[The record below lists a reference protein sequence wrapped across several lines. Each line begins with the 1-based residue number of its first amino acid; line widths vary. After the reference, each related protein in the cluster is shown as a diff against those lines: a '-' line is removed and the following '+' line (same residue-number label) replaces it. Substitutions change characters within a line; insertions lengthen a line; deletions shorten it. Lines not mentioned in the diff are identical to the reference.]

1 MKRFFF
7 LFLSYF
13 CLTVSYAQTVN
24 HEFHDV
30 SLSDALL
37 TLDNDC
43 DTITVNFIYNE
54 LEDFKVTADIRNASV
69 MQAVRQVCGYYPM
82 RITQLNTDIFV
93 ECTQKD
99 SVRFIGQVLDTKRH
113 PVRFATVVLLSADRD
128 TLNYGLTNADGYF
141 VIPCPQRQAFVKV
154 AHLTYN
160 TYEKF
165 YKHDDVGTIML
176 TEANVKLPSTDVTAE
191 KPDDPAL
198 HRSYHSLW
206 RQVYKHSV
214 ADLPRSQLEVLNS
227 IKTKARLENYYG
239 MMMTAELMRASIVRE
254 LEPDSLP
261 GIVQEMMEEEK
272 KAETRNPLLATAY
285 QVVLLNIPPVKG
297 IDASQFEQYREK
309 VMENVDLLSANNAEV
324 FSPLVTRGDDSKIFG
339 NDILSVVGMQTG
351 NYQLLHDY
359 YSKAG
364 NRKAEMLTALWMLDK
379 DYNDTHGGIILD
391 KYNHYLSQLDSLC
404 TQYGD
409 LPECGEIALVR
420 YKTMCEKKD
429 ITVQEKVQYI
439 DAALQQWGKWKNA
452 NALRNERAELSEPI
466 MNVELGE
473 DRLLPDSSRVIYFH
487 KVRNVKDVTL
497 KISRLNVSQ
506 ATYYGNLHGQLNAYQ
521 YGRLKEAAEPVEV
534 ATYRK
539 KLNNPNEFDF
549 VEDSLFM
556 PGLPAGQYLAEFYSE
571 ECAFDTLRY
580 KLAVSDVFLLV
591 EPLPKK
597 MARVVVVSGSTGQPL
612 PGAKVIVAKRRRHDM
627 AYPAYTADEKG
638 ELVLSTKHVD
648 GFYPSVKGDDFAPET
663 SYDSYNPFSYTIKGK
678 EKIFNVYTDRAI
690 YRPGQTVHVAM
701 VAFKNKD
708 NKEISSLNK
717 KQLDLH
723 VIDPNYSHVMDT
735 TLVTDEYGTASFSFD
750 IPTDRVNG
758 NYRISVYSGRRCYS
772 SETIKVEE
780 YKIPTFSVEL
790 ATMAKAEIVGDT
802 ILLPG
807 YAKAFSGAQVT
818 QAQVRYTVEQKR
830 GIMRSYLNGTEVF
843 TDTIQT
849 DADGGFKVKI
859 PIVVPKVED
868 TEDQWSFRVKAVVT
882 DMGGESHEVEQTIT
896 MKDKERFFNISLP
909 ETKVEIGKPIFASFQ
924 VKNRWEEPVDTLV
937 TYYVDKPVN
946 KQTAKTNTSI
956 QLAEF
961 EALRQSGVHTLYAVC
976 EGDTTKTQFYVV
988 NYDDVRPGTYT
999 RECFAQSATRFPDDG
1014 GEVRIQLGTSM
1025 KDVYVVYD
1033 VFADDKHLEGGA
1045 FTLSDQMYNRKLVY
1059 QPEYGAG
1066 VCLTFAF
1073 VKDGIIYTEKAVIDA
1088 PEKDHSLQ
1096 MKWETFRD
1104 HLTPGQKEEWTLN
1117 ITHPDGTPAKA
1128 QMLSVLYD
1136 AALDKI
1142 KEHDWWSKSQ
1152 MLGFR
1157 ASSTRWCYEKRSSLS
1172 GRMITKVKVRKA
1184 VKPLDFSHFN
1194 YDLLAMRANE
1204 MTVAE
1209 IAKVSKVMSKGKRG
1223 KGKRGYLMGMVVDEV
1238 GEPIIGASIRLGQ
1251 SNRGAVTNI
1260 DGEFELENADDAYV
1274 TVSYVGYNSKTVWI
1288 AKGRY
1293 EVIELDEDYSCLQE
1307 VVVVGYGVQKKKNV
1321 TGSVSGVKVNAA
1333 PVRIRGAAS
1342 NVRGMEPLYV
1352 VDGVIVDDISAYS
1365 DKIASISILK
1375 DASATAIYGAKAS
1388 NGVVIISTKGT
1399 PITNA
1404 LQEIEKQMTAS
1415 PSTPLP
1421 VRENMVETAFFY
1433 PSLLSSNDGQM
1444 KLQFTLPESVTTWRF
1459 LGLAHDQ
1466 DMNMGTMDCTVIAQK
1481 EVMVQPNVSRFVR
1494 KGDHATIVARISNI
1508 TETPRQGVAEMI
1520 LTDAETGKVV
1530 YSEKQNFNVDGNAT
1544 TSVPFNFKP
1553 DDNSDMLICRTI
1565 VSGDNFSDGEQRYLP
1580 VLPDRELT
1588 FDTYVLTQHS
1598 PGRTVIDVDSMMMG
1612 SSYNSRKLMVEYT
1625 ENPSWMMVLAM
1636 PTYTARPKDNAISQ
1650 AVALYTNVVG
1660 GSIMVASATM
1670 IQTLRQWSGDESS
1683 QNPLHSELE
1692 KNEDMRDML
1701 LSETPWMLSAQSE
1714 ASMRRNLLKF
1724 FDQETMRMRVN
1735 NAKTRLKALQCS
1747 DGGWAWW
1754 KGMHSS
1760 EYATLAVM
1768 EILAR
1773 MNANLSSS
1781 LSLSGSKYEIEQ
1793 MMKMGMQYLDN
1804 IVVEQVF
1811 EMKEKEKDLVAEN
1824 KKPRSTRNAT
1834 ILIPEEELLHYLYIS
1849 SLFDNHPGSEVQDAR
1864 RYLMNYV
1871 KGKNLDLTIYGKAV
1885 FAVIMAKDGQKE
1897 KAREYLKSLKEYAV
1911 KSPDKGM
1918 YFDTPKA
1925 YYSWCDYRIPTV
1937 TMAIEAIQLVEP
1949 EDKESVELMR
1959 RWLLS
1964 QKRVQQWDS
1973 EINAVDAIQAFFG
1986 DNQKEMDERLE
1997 TGRPATI
2004 SLGGKTLNDE
2014 TSIPGLGYVKV
2025 VVSDSVSG
2033 KLCFDK
2039 KTTGTSWASVAT
2051 QSMRRVSD
2059 IGDASTGMTVKRE
2072 ILSDNATLKV
2082 GDKVRVR
2089 ITIEAEQDYDFV
2101 QITDKRAA
2109 CMEPVNILSGYRN
2122 GYYQV
2127 LRDNVSQY
2135 FFSRLRKGTTTL
2147 ETEYYIDRAGQY
2159 ETGTCTAQCAY
2170 SPAFSARTGSITIK
2184 VE

>member
-1 MKRFFF
+1 MAN
-7 LFLSYF
+7 
-13 CLTVSYAQTVN
+13 AQTVS
-24 HEFHDV
+24 HEFNDV

-54 LEDFKVTADIRNASV
+54 LEDFKVTTDIRNVSIL
-69 MQAVRQVCGYYPM
+69 QAVKQVCGYYPM

-99 SVRFIGQVLDTKRH
+99 SIRFIGQVIDSHRR
-113 PVRFATVVLLSADRD
+113 PVRFASVVLLTADRD

-165 YKHDDVGTIML
+165 YKHDDVGTITL
-176 TEANVKLPSTDVTAE
+176 TEANVKLPTTDVTAE

-198 HRSYHSLW
+198 RRSYHSLW

-214 ADLPRSQLEVLNS
+214 ADLPRSQLEVLNT

-261 GIVQEMMEEEK
+261 GLVQEIMNEEK
-272 KAETRNPLLATAY
+272 MAETRNPLLATAY
-285 QVVLLNIPPVKG
+285 QVVLLNMPPVKG
-297 IDASQFEQYREK
+297 IDATQFEPYREK
-309 VMENVDLLSANNAEV
+309 VMANVDLLSANKAEA
-324 FSPLVTRGDDSKIFG
+324 FSPLVSMGDDSKIFG
-339 NDILSVVGMQTG
+339 NDLLSVVGMQTG

-359 YSKAG
+359 YGKAG

-379 DYNDTHGGIILD
+379 DYYDAHGGIMLD
-391 KYNHYLSQLDSLC
+391 KYNHYVSQLDSLC
-404 TQYGD
+404 TQYAD

-439 DAALQQWGKWKNA
+439 DAALQQWGKWRNA
-452 NALRNERAELSEPI
+452 NELRNERAELSDPM
-466 MNVELGE
+466 MNIEFGE

-497 KISRLNVSQ
+497 KVSRLNVSQ
-506 ATYYGNLHGQLNAYQ
+506 TTYYGNLHGQLNAYQ
-521 YGRLKEAAEPVEV
+521 YKRLMEATDPVEV
-534 ATYRK
+534 ATYRRK
-539 KLNNPNEFDF
+539 INIPNEFDY
-549 VEDSLFM
+549 VEDSLLL
-556 PGLPAGQYLAEFYSE
+556 PGLPAGRYLAEFYSE

-580 KLAVSDVFLLV
+580 QFAVSDVFLLV
-591 EPLPKK
+591 EPLPQK

-612 PGAKVIVAKRRRHDM
+612 PGAKVIVAKRGRRDTS
-627 AYPAYTADEKG
+627 YPAYTADEKG
-638 ELVLSTKHVD
+638 ELVLNTKHVD
-648 GFYPSVKGDDFAPET
+648 GFYPSVKGDDFAPKT

-678 EKIFNVYTDRAI
+678 EKVINVYTDRSI

-701 VAFKNKD
+701 VAFKNK
-708 NKEISSLNK
+708 NNREINSLNK
-717 KQLDLH
+717 KQLTLR
-723 VIDPNYSHVMDT
+723 VIDPNYSHVTDT
-735 TLVTDEYGTASFSFD
+735 TLVTDEYGTASFSFE

-758 NYRISVYSGRRCYS
+758 DYRISAYIGKRCYS
-772 SETIKVEE
+772 SETFRVEE

-807 YAKAFSGAQVT
+807 YAKAFSGAKVT

-830 GIMRSYLNGTEVF
+830 GLIRSYLGNGTVVL

-868 TEDQWSFRVKAVVT
+868 AENQWSFRVKAVVT
-882 DMGGESHEVEQTIT
+882 DMGGESHEVEQIIT
-896 MKDKERFFNISLP
+896 MKDKEKFFTISLP
-909 ETKVEIGKPIFASFQ
+909 ETKLEVGKPVTVTFQ
-924 VKNRWEEPVDTLV
+924 LKNRWEEPIDTLV
-937 TYYVDKPVN
+937 TYFVDKSVN
-946 KQTAKTNTSI
+946 KQTAKSNTPI
-956 QLAEF
+956 QLAEC
-961 EALRQSGVHTLYAVC
+961 EALKLSGVHTLYAIC

-1033 VFADDKHLEGGA
+1033 IFADDKHLEGGA
-1045 FTLSDQMYNRKLVY
+1045 FTLSDQMYNRKFVY

-1073 VKDGIIYTEKAVIDA
+1073 VKDGIIYTEKAIIDA

-1104 HLTPGQKEEWTLN
+1104 RLTPGQKEEWTLN

-1157 ASSTRWCYEKRSSLS
+1157 ASSTKWCYDRVNNLS
-1172 GRMITKVKVRKA
+1172 GRMITKVKVRKS
-1184 VKPLDFSHFN
+1184 VKPLVFSHFN
-1194 YDLLAMRANE
+1194 YDLLTMRANE
-1204 MTVAE
+1204 TTLAE

-1223 KGKRGYLMGMVVDEV
+1223 KGKRGHLMGLVVDED
-1238 GEPIIGASIRLGQ
+1238 GEPIIGASVILGH

-1260 DGEFELENADDAYV
+1260 DGEFELANADDAYV
-1274 TVSYVGYNSKTVWI
+1274 TVSYVGYVSKTVWI

-1293 EVIELDEDYSCLQE
+1293 EVIELDEDYNSLEE
-1307 VVVVGYGVQKKKNV
+1307 VVVVGYGTQKKSRL
-1321 TGSVSGVKVNAA
+1321 TGRVSGVKVTAE
-1333 PVRIRGAAS
+1333 PVRIRGAVSDVKGVA
-1342 NVRGMEPLYV
+1342 PLYV
-1352 VDGVIVDDISAYS
+1352 VDGVVVDDISAYS
-1365 DKIASISILK
+1365 DRIASISILK
-1375 DASATAIYGAKAS
+1375 DASATTIYGARAS
-1388 NGVVIISTKGT
+1388 NGVVIISTNGT

-1415 PSTPLP
+1415 PATQMP
-1421 VRENMVETAFFY
+1421 VRENLTETAFFY
-1433 PSLLSSNDGQM
+1433 PSLMSSDDGQM

-1466 DMNMGTMDCTVIAQK
+1466 DMNMGTIDCKVIAQK

-1494 KGDHATIVARISNI
+1494 KGDNATIVARISNI
-1508 TETPRQGVAEMI
+1508 TETPRQGVAEMV
-1520 LTDAETGKVV
+1520 LSDAETGKVV
-1530 YSEKQNFNVDGNAT
+1530 CSEKQNFNVDGNAT

-1553 DDNSDMLICRTI
+1553 DDNSDMLICRTV

-1588 FDTYVLTQHS
+1588 FDTYVITQHS
-1598 PGRTVIDVDSMMMG
+1598 PGQKVVDVDSMMMG

-1625 ENPSWMMVLAM
+1625 ENPSWLMVLAM

-1650 AVALYTNVVG
+1650 VVALYTNMVG
-1660 GSIMVASATM
+1660 GSIMNASPM
-1670 IQTLRQWSGDESS
+1670 MMQTLRQWSGDETS
-1683 QNPLHSELE
+1683 PKPFLSELE
-1692 KNEDMRDML
+1692 KNEDMQDML
-1701 LSETPWMLSAQSE
+1701 LSETPWMLNAKSE

-1724 FDQETMRMRVN
+1724 FDQETMRMRVS
-1735 NAKTRLKALQCS
+1735 NAKTRLKALQCP

-1781 LSLSGSKYEIEQ
+1781 LSLSGARYDVEQ

-1804 IVVEQVF
+1804 IAVEQVF
-1811 EMKEKEKDLVAEN
+1811 EMKEREKGLVAEN
-1824 KKPRSTRNAT
+1824 KKPRGTRNAT
-1834 ILIPEEELLHYLYIS
+1834 ILIPDEELLHYLYIS
-1849 SLFDNHPGSEVQDAR
+1849 SLYDNHPGSDVQDAR

-1885 FAVIMAKDGQKE
+1885 FAVIMAKEGQKE
-1897 KAREYLKSLKEYAV
+1897 KAHEYLKSLKEYAV

-1925 YYSWCDYRIPTV
+1925 MYSWCDYRIPTV

-1949 EDKESVELMR
+1949 EDNESVELMR

-1964 QKRVQQWDS
+1964 QKRVQQWDN
-1973 EINAVDAIQAFFG
+1973 EIDAVDAIQAFFG
-1986 DNQKEMDERLE
+1986 DNQKEMEARLK
-1997 TGRPATI
+1997 TGSPATI
-2004 SLGGKTLNDE
+2004 TLGGKTLNNE
-2014 TSIPGLGYVKV
+2014 TPISGLGYAKMV
-2025 VVSDSVSG
+2025 VTDSVSG

-2051 QSMRRVSD
+2051 QSMRRMAD

-2072 ILSDNATLKV
+2072 ILSDNATMKV

-2122 GYYQV
+2122 GCYQV
-2127 LRDNVSQY
+2127 LKDNVTQY

-2147 ETEYYIDRAGQY
+2147 ETEYYIDRSGQY

-2170 SPAFSARTGSITIK
+2170 SPAFSARTGSITVK

>member
-1 MKRFFF
+1 MKKLIL
-7 LFLSYF
+7 LFLSYS
-13 CLTVSYAQTVN
+13 CLLTTISYAQTVS
-24 HEFHDV
+24 HDFHDV

-54 LEDFKVTADIRNASV
+54 LEDFKVTTDIHNASIPE
-69 MQAVRQVCGYYPM
+69 AVRQVCGYYPM

-99 SVRFIGQVLDTKRH
+99 SIRFIGQIVDSKRQ
-113 PVRFATVVLLSADRD
+113 PVRFATVVLLSAERD

-141 VIPCPQRQAFVKV
+141 VIPCPQRQAFVRV
-154 AHLTYN
+154 SHLTYN
-160 TYEKF
+160 TYERF
-165 YKHDDVGTIML
+165 YKHDDVGPITL

-214 ADLPRSQLEVLNS
+214 ADLPRSQLDVLAT
-227 IKTKARLENYYG
+227 IRTKARMDNNYG

-261 GIVQEMMEEEK
+261 GIVHEMMVEERS
-272 KAETRNPLLATAY
+272 AENRNPLLATAY
-285 QVVLLNIPPVKG
+285 QVILLNMPPVKG
-297 IDASQFEQYREK
+297 IDASQFEPYREK
-309 VMENVDLLSANNAEV
+309 VMANMDLLAANKAEV
-324 FSPLVTRGDDSKIFG
+324 FRPLITTGDDSKIFG
-339 NDILSVVGMQTG
+339 NDLLSVVGMQMG
-351 NYQLLHDY
+351 NYQLLHDF

-379 DYNDTHGGIILD
+379 DYHDAHGGVILD
-391 KYNHYLSQLDSLC
+391 KYNRYLSQLDSLC
-404 TQYGD
+404 TQYAD

-420 YKTMCEKKD
+420 YKAMCEKKD
-429 ITVQEKVQYI
+429 ITLKEKVQYI
-439 DAALQQWGKWKNA
+439 DSALQRWGKWRNV
-452 NALRNERAELSEPI
+452 NELRNERDDFSNP
-466 MNVELGE
+466 MMTVDVGE
-473 DRLLPDSSRVIYFH
+473 RRLLPDSSRVVHFH
-487 KVRNVKDVTL
+487 KVRNVKEVTL
-497 KISRLNVSQ
+497 KISRVDISQ
-506 ATYYGNLHGQLNAYQ
+506 IQNELHFSHSSLSKSGYQQL
-521 YGRLKEAAEPVEV
+521 LKMVEPVEM

-539 KLNNPNEFDF
+539 KINIPNEFDC
-549 VEDSLFM
+549 VEDSM
-556 PGLPAGQYLAEFYSE
+556 TIPGLPNGCYLTEFYSE
-571 ECAFDTLRY
+571 GCAIDTLRFQ
-580 KLAVSDVFLLV
+580 LVVSDVFMLC
-591 EPLPKK
+591 EPLPKRK
-597 MARVVVVSGSTGQPL
+597 TRIVVVRGTTGQPL
-612 PGAKVIVAKRRRHDM
+612 PGAKVVCQTGKKFID
-627 AYPAYTADEKG
+627 YYADEKG
-638 ELVLSTKHVD
+638 ELVIKTKEYST
-648 GFYPSVKGDDFAPET
+648 FFASVKGDDYGPSSSTYYNYFKS
-663 SYDSYNPFSYTIKGK
+663 SYRGK
-678 EKIFNVYTDRAI
+678 EKLINIYTDRAI
-690 YRPGQTVHVAM
+690 YRPGQTVRVAM
-701 VAFKNKD
+701 MAFKNKD
-708 NKEISSLNK
+708 NREINSLK
-717 KQLDLH
+717 KKLLFIR
-723 VIDPNYSHVMDT
+723 VSDPNYSHVTDT
-735 TLVTDEYGTASFSFD
+735 TLVTDEYGTASFSFK

-758 NYRISVYSGRRCYS
+758 SYKIYVDGGRHCS
-772 SETIKVEE
+772 QWESFEVEE
-780 YKIPTFSVEL
+780 YKIPTFDVEL
-790 ATMAKAEIVGDT
+790 ETMAKAEIVGDT

-818 QAQVRYTVEQKR
+818 SAQVRYTVER
-830 GIMRSYLNGTEVF
+830 GRGTLRGNIKGTEVF
-843 TDTIQT
+843 ADTIQT
-849 DADGGFKVKI
+849 DVDGGFKVKI
-859 PIVVPKVED
+859 PVTVPKVED
-868 TEDQWSFRVKAVVT
+868 YQNQWSFHVKVEVT
-882 DMGGESHEVEQTIT
+882 DMGGESHEVEQTIS
-896 MKDKERFFNISLP
+896 MSDKERIFNAIFT
-909 ETKVEIGKPIFASFQ
+909 EQKMEMGKPMFVTFQ
-924 VKNRWEEPVDTLV
+924 MKNRWMEPIDTLV
-937 TYYVDKPVN
+937 EYYVDRPAN
-946 KQTAKTNTSI
+946 RQTVKTNTSI
-956 QLAEF
+956 QLAEC
-961 EALRQSGVHTLYAVC
+961 ETLRLSGVHTLYAIC
-976 EGDTTKTQFYVV
+976 EGDTTKAQFYVV
-988 NYDDVRPGTYT
+988 NYDDVRPATYT
-999 RECFAQSATRFPDDG
+999 RECFAQSATRFPSDG

-1033 VFADDKHLEGGA
+1033 IFAENKHLEGGA
-1045 FTLSDQMYNRKLVY
+1045 FTLSDQMYNRSFVY
-1059 QPEYGAG
+1059 QPEFGTG
-1066 VCLTFAF
+1066 LCLTFAF
-1073 VKDGIIYTEKAVIDA
+1073 VKDGIIYMEKAIIDA
-1088 PEKDHSLQ
+1088 PKKDHNLQ
-1096 MKWETFRD
+1096 MIWETFRD
-1104 HLTPGQKEEWTLN
+1104 RLSPGQKEEWTLN

-1142 KEHDWWSKSQ
+1142 KEHDWWTKSQ
-1152 MLGFR
+1152 MLGFHACDTKWYYVWGWNLSNMSFLKNKAR
-1157 ASSTRWCYEKRSSLS
+1157 RPLKRLN
-1172 GRMITKVKVRKA
+1172 
-1184 VKPLDFSHFN
+1184 FSHFN
-1194 YDLLAMRANE
+1194 YDLLNMRANE
-1204 MTVAE
+1204 MTLAE

-1223 KGKRGYLMGMVVDEV
+1223 KGKRGYLMGMVVDED
-1238 GEPIIGASIRLGQ
+1238 GEPIIGATVLSSRK
-1251 SNRGAVTNI
+1251 RTVTDFN
-1260 DGEFELENADDAYV
+1260 GEFEIEYDKDDNV
-1274 TVSYVGYNSKTVWI
+1274 TVSYIGYVSKTVWV

-1293 EVIELDEDYSCLQE
+1293 EVIELNEDDNSLQE
-1307 VVVVGYGVQKKKNV
+1307 VVVVGYGVQKKKLL
-1321 TGSVSGVKVNAA
+1321 TGSVHV
-1333 PVRIRGAAS
+1333 RGAPS
-1342 NVRGMEPLYV
+1342 GRRSKRKLT
-1352 VDGVIVDDISAYS
+1352 AYRTPYDENRS
-1365 DKIASISILK
+1365 D
-1375 DASATAIYGAKAS
+1375 AIPDK
-1388 NGVVIISTKGT
+1388 KGYEDEET
-1399 PITNA
+1399 MHEVLSFGEDEI
-1404 LQEIEKQMTAS
+1404 QENQADRLM
-1415 PSTPLP
+1415 P

-2159 ETGTCTAQCAY
+2159 ETGTCAAQCAY
-2170 SPAFSARTGSITIK
+2170 SPAFSARTGSLKII